1 MPSSCV
7 QIHWPATGV
16 PGPTL
21 QPSYDSTWAAME
33 ALVDAKLVRSIGM
46 SNLSAKKLEKLL
58 GSCHIRPSVN
68 QVEAHPYFRNDALLA
83 FCQQQGVHVTAY
95 SPLGS
100 PDSAA
105 IMGRAAG
112 TPGPMQDPVVLR
124 VAEKLGKSAAQARG
138 GGRFVGGG
146 QSRTASGKPGWG
158 LRGKATLH
166 NLIIEDCRV
175 PTPLGQHQGAA

>member
-1 MPSSCV
+1 M

-58 GSCHIRPSVN
+58 GSCRIRPSVN

-138 GGRFVGGG
+138 GGQVC
-146 QSRTASGKPGWG
+146 GWG
-158 LRGKATLH
+158 AEQHCERQAG
-166 NLIIEDCRV
+166 
-175 PTPLGQHQGAA
+175 LGSPRQGENTA